1 MTDNL
6 VDVAAVADAVEAAAS
21 SAING
26 NGNVNVNVNETGN
39 SDSMDITTSTDEIQV
54 DEQQRR
60 LEDPPPPLPRGW
72 VMKESR
78 SSPEYFY
85 FYNMDTG
92 ISTWD
97 PPTIANAEQ
106 VADRLLGAVGAVGG
120 GSETNTGPSSPQNFV
135 RDDDGD
141 GDAYTA
147 PGDDDDNRASKRQRI
162 KADNGDTVTDSSSL
176 SNPTEVRVLHILKKH
191 VGSRRPASWR
201 NRKITS
207 TIEEAHEELDG
218 LLEIL
223 REEESD
229 TTELRATFEELARTE
244 SDCSSAK
251 RGGDLGFFGRKKMDQ
266 AFEKESFGLNIG
278 ELTTTIVDTKSGSHI
293 LLRIG

>member
-1 MTDNL
+1 
-6 VDVAAVADAVEAAAS
+6 
-21 SAING
+21 
-26 NGNVNVNVNETGN
+26 
-39 SDSMDITTSTDEIQV
+39 
-54 DEQQRR
+54 
-60 LEDPPPPLPRGW
+60 
-72 VMKESR
+72 
-78 SSPEYFY
+78 
-85 FYNMDTG
+85 MDTG

-176 SNPTEVRVLHILKKH
+176 SNPTEVRVLQ
-191 VGSRRPASWR
+191 
-201 NRKITS
+201 
-207 TIEEAHEELDG
+207 
-218 LLEIL
+218 
-223 REEESD
+223 EESD

-266 AFEKESFGLNIG
+266 A
-278 ELTTTIVDTKSGSHI
+278 
-293 LLRIG
+293 

>member
-1 MTDNL
+1 LGEETLIFFTEHAARTALRDIEMADNL

-21 SAING
+21 SAIN
-26 NGNVNVNVNETGN
+26 ETGN
-39 SDSMDITTSTDEIQV
+39 GMDITIDEI
-54 DEQQRR
+54 DEQRR
-60 LEDPPPPLPRGW
+60 SKDPPPPLLRGW

-85 FYNMDTG
+85 YYNMDTG

-120 GSETNTGPSSPQNFV
+120 ETNTGPSSPQNLR

-141 GDAYTA
+141 AYTVH
-147 PGDDDDNRASKRQRI
+147 GDDNDNRASKRQRI
-162 KADNGDTVTDSSSL
+162 KADNGETDSSSL

-278 ELTTTIVDTKSGSHI
+278 ELTTNIVDTKSGSHI